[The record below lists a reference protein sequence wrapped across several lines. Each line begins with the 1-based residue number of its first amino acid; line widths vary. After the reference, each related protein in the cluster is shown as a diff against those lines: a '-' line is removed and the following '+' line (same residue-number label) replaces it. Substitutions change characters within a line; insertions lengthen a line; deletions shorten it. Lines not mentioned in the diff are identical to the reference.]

1 MCLCSKTGFRWHGF
15 KVFHCLLSTLL
26 GLIVIRNLAEG
37 SIVELRNLCQ
47 NQLGLQVH
55 GKPATIPLL
64 FYHFWHASCRPFQV
78 LQHVAL
84 PTVPNHSGRLRW
96 VCQLPLPCEDGVH
109 VVVRWDDEL
118 QPLIGDNKKVTIPIS
133 LRKFKLHH
141 ISVRVLIA
149 GQRHAK
155 KSCGK
160 RYRSRTSR
168 PTNRPEG
175 RLAGQEEPSGE
186 CRELASIVEKITSLA
201 VFARGL
207 PFRFI
212 HTYMVFEYLGRVDL
226 DLREFHHGLKQAG
239 TSQI

>member
-1 MCLCSKTGFRWHGF
+1 M
-15 KVFHCLLSTLL
+15 
-26 GLIVIRNLAEG
+26 
-37 SIVELRNLCQ
+37 
-47 NQLGLQVH
+47 
-55 GKPATIPLL
+55 
-64 FYHFWHASCRPFQV
+64 
-78 LQHVAL
+78 
-84 PTVPNHSGRLRW
+84 
-96 VCQLPLPCEDGVH
+96 
-109 VVVRWDDEL
+109 VVRWDDEL

-133 LRKFKLHH
+133 LRKFKVHH

-175 RLAGQEEPSGE
+175 RSAGQEEPSGE

-212 HTYMVFEYLGRVDL
+212 HTYINMVFEYLGRADL
-226 DLREFHHGLKQAG
+226 DLREFHQACGLQQGG